1 MSRHLPK
8 SVIAL
13 TAFALVSLVLLTYHR
28 YRDVAQLTL
37 PWSAHVDASAVVGPE
52 GGNNADP
59 LIVHYIHLQTNP
71 STVSFLDCMAVV
83 SVMKNLQPDFIYYHT
98 NYPDHW
104 PFDPCNKYHDNWT
117 TIKIIPVHRRFRL
130 NGKRI
135 HHTHHEADV
144 IRLENLQKYGGLALD
159 FDVIVIN
166 GAKLRALLREHAC
179 IICDEPLYPQLLN
192 SGFLGCKLGA
202 RFPGMMLHV
211 YHTDYRPSEWVY
223 NSGNT
228 AFFFWSAEPAL
239 IHVVPDV
246 CNYNIH
252 TRGIYLDQRGSY
264 LWEKG
269 ERVALHTFLHGRDFD
284 EAEAMKRQSSFGDL
298 LRWIMKGAPV
308 LPSATGNASALA
320 GKQT

>member
-13 TAFALVSLVLLTYHR
+13 AAFALVSLVLLTYHR

-37 PWSAHVDASAVVGPE
+37 PWSPHLDASAVVGPE
-52 GGNNADP
+52 DGNNADP

-202 RFPGMMLHV
+202 RFPGMML
-211 YHTDYRPSEWVY
+211 TSTTRTTGPATRQLSLGEGRE
-223 NSGNT
+223 SG
-228 AFFFWSAEPAL
+228 AA
-239 IHVVPDV
+239 
-246 CNYNIH
+246 
-252 TRGIYLDQRGSY
+252 YLPPR
-264 LWEKG
+264 E
-269 ERVALHTFLHGRDFD
+269 DFD

-308 LPSATGNASALA
+308 SRRRREMLQLWPESKHEITRPEIDFPSNGYNVFGELGRLTNFLQISL
-320 GKQT
+320 